1 MIQQSK
7 QWSLSLR
14 EWKELDTLT
23 SSTSYTRPT
32 TPVQCALEIQRLKTA
47 LHQQLMENTPDNQ
60 NASHFSGSTTT
71 WAYSMNNED
80 NSLIRRKPR
89 SLSKLP
95 DQKRR
100 KLLESQT
107 LSNSMA
113 TGTTLTPSP
122 PSYF

>member
-1 MIQQSK
+1 MTLQSK

-23 SSTSYTRPT
+23 SLTSYTRPT
-32 TPVQCALEIQRLKTA
+32 TLVQCALEIQRLKTA

-60 NASHFSGSTTT
+60 NASHSSGSTTT
-71 WAYSMNNED
+71 WAYSMSNED
-80 NSLIRRKPR
+80 NSLTRRKPR
-89 SLSKLP
+89 LLSKLP

-100 KLLESQT
+100 KLLELQT
-107 LSNSMA
+107 QSNLME
-113 TGTTLTPSP
+113 TGITSTPSP

>member
-7 QWSLSLR
+7 LWSLSLR

-23 SSTSYTRPT
+23 SLTSYTKPT
-32 TPVQCALEIQRLKTA
+32 TLAQCALEIQRLKTA
-47 LHQQLMENTPDNQ
+47 LHQQLMGSTPDNQ
-60 NASHFSGSTTT
+60 NASHSSGSATT

-80 NSLIRRKPR
+80 NSLTRRKPR
-89 SLSKLP
+89 LLSKLP

-107 LSNSMA
+107 LSNSME

-122 PSYF
+122 PSCY